1 MGIFEGAELEQ
12 LQDLGELY
20 IQSSLENIPPKT
32 NFGLYRD
39 DELITLRNLNGQKF
53 GKKKKIIIKIF
64 NDIGFGIDLK
74 TNLTEID
81 VTLNL
86 QNGTYCPQET

>member
-1 MGIFEGAELEQ
+1 MGIFEGAELEE
-12 LQDLGELY
+12 LYDLGELY
-20 IQSSLENIPPKT
+20 IQSSLENILPKT

-39 DELITLRNLNGQKF
+39 DELITLKNLNRQKL

-64 NDIGFGIDLK
+64 NNIGFGIDLK
-74 TNLTEID
+74 TNLKEID